1 MDGRQLLIHLLREI
15 RQDEKSGHVFY
26 VVRGGGDGKMIV
38 DQGEI
43 QSLTYEGKPIDALE
57 LGALPIRRAIVTPSA
72 TAKMPAASAK
82 TPSMMAVL
90 AALEMGGK
98 QGQNN
103 SDRPKID
110 IGEVF
115 NEQ

>member
-1 MDGRQLLIHLLREI
+1 MDGRQLLIHLLREM

-43 QSLTYEGKPIDALE
+43 ESLTYEGKPIDALE
-57 LGALPIRRAIVTPSA
+57 LGALQIRRAIVVPS
-72 TAKMPAASAK
+72 TGAKLPETSST

-90 AALEMGGK
+90 AALEMSD
-98 QGQNN
+98 QEAQNA
-103 SDRPKID
+103 SERQEFDA
-110 IGEVF
+110 GEVF
-115 NEQ
+115 IE